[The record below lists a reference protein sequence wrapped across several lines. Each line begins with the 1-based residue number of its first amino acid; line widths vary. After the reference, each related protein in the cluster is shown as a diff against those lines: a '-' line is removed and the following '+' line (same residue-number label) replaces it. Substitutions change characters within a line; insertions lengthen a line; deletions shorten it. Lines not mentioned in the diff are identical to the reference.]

1 MAPRSTVFLLV
12 ALTAAGAATGGVTG
26 GVTGAPLSAGQ
37 EPGREPSANLL
48 RPFLEQHCL
57 RCHAGERP
65 DAGLDLA
72 GVSARA
78 LPVNLEG
85 PDAEVWSWVHER
97 LVDGT
102 MPPLEEPRPDPVA
115 LTAAIA
121 TLAPFALERQ
131 EAVLPTG
138 PRRLTR
144 RELRHAV
151 EDLTGVRL
159 GEADLPLEAD
169 LHALDVVAS
178 GALSGD
184 AWLEAWVDRAL
195 AVADE
200 AVALPEPERAPT
212 QRFLDEDL
220 EGPRGGGGRL
230 ATNGAAVASVL
241 APRAG
246 RYRIS
251 ARAFADQAGEEL
263 ARVGPVADERV
274 LDEVEL
280 TGEGSGAAAWVAA
293 DVELEAGPHR
303 VGLAFLND
311 YYAPEAED
319 PGERDRNLTV
329 MEVRFEGPLDP
340 RPETAFQR
348 ELFARADVLRR
359 GGDALPDLATLLIRR
374 AWRRWPTQAEL
385 DRLAEA
391 TRTETS
397 LEARLRVVLAA
408 VLASPHFLFVA
419 PLEPAAPRAAERLAL
434 ALWSSLPD
442 EALLE
447 AEERGRLREQD
458 GLLREVR
465 RMLEDPRAERLAE
478 GFVPQWLQLRRLAS
492 HAPDPELFPEF
503 DADLRR
509 EMLREPVDL
518 FARVLGE
525 GLSVRELL
533 TATHTK
539 VGARLARHYG
549 LAAEA
554 AESANMSET
563 PRRGLLGMAA
573 PLTAASDPARTS
585 PVLRGKWVLEALLG
599 APPPPP
605 PPGVATLDETA
616 PHDPSLTIRERLEV
630 HRTTPGCASCHAS
643 LDPLGFALERF
654 DAIGRARE
662 GEVDDRGELPGGVV
676 LEGPL
681 GLSDALARDP
691 RFVHHLARTLA
702 TWCRSEVLDAS
713 AREGLEALVQEVGP
727 DPSLRVLLE
736 SILVQALLPRR

>member
-1 MAPRSTVFLLV
+1 MALRSTAFLLL
-12 ALTAAGAATGGVTG
+12 ALAAAAVGGP
-26 GVTGAPLSAGQ
+26 ARAGQ
-37 EPGREPSANLL
+37 EPVPEPSPNPL

-57 RCHAGERP
+57 RCHSGERP

-72 GVSARA
+72 GASARA
-78 LPVNLEG
+78 LPVDLEG
-85 PDAEVWSWVHER
+85 SGAEIWSWVHER

-121 TLAPFALERQ
+121 TLAPFALEQQ
-131 EAVLPTG
+131 EVVLPSG

-144 RELRHAV
+144 RELAYAV
-151 EDLTGVRL
+151 EDLTGVLL

-184 AWLEAWVDRAL
+184 AWLEAWVECVL

-200 AVALPEPERAPT
+200 AIALPEPERAPT

-220 EGPRGGGGRL
+220 EGPRGSGGRL

-280 TGEGSGAAAWVAA
+280 TGEGSGAAAWVTAE
-293 DVELEAGPHR
+293 VELGAGPHR

-348 ELFARADVLRR
+348 ELFARADVPRR
-359 GGDALPDLATLLIRR
+359 GDDALPDLATLLIRR
-374 AWRRWPTQAEL
+374 AWRRWPTRAEL
-385 DRLAEA
+385 DRLEEA
-391 TRTETS
+391 TRSETS

-408 VLASPHFLFVA
+408 VLASPHFLLVT
-419 PLEPAAPRAAERLAL
+419 PLQPAAPRPAERLAL

-447 AEERGRLREQD
+447 AEERGRLRDRD

-465 RMLEDPRAERLAE
+465 RMLADPRAERLSE

-492 HAPDPELFPEF
+492 HAPDPALFPEF
-503 DADLRR
+503 DADLRS

-518 FARVLGE
+518 FARVLVE

-533 TATHTK
+533 TATHTR
-539 VGARLARHYG
+539 VGARLAQHYG
-549 LAAEA
+549 LGGGAAA
-554 AESANMSET
+554 SVDMTAT

-676 LEGPL
+676 LDGPL
-681 GLSDALARDP
+681 GLSEALAGDP

-702 TWCRSEVLDAS
+702 TWCRSAVLDAS
-713 AREGLEALVQEVGP
+713 AREDLEVLVQDLGP
-727 DPSLRVLLE
+727 DPSLRALLE
-736 SILVQALLPRR
+736 SILVQALLPRAS

>member
-1 MAPRSTVFLLV
+1 MVLRLAAVLLV
-12 ALTAAGAATGGVTG
+12 ALAAAREAVGGV
-26 GVTGAPLSAGQ
+26 PLTAQEPAGQ
-37 EPGREPSANLL
+37 PSTNPL

-72 GVSARA
+72 EPSARA
-78 LPVNLEG
+78 LPADPQDPAG
-85 PDAEVWSWVHER
+85 EVWSWVHER

-102 MPPLEEPRPDPVA
+102 MPPLEEPRPDPVD

-121 TLAPFALERQ
+121 TLEPFALER
-131 EAVLPTG
+131 EGAVLPTG

-169 LHALDVVAS
+169 VHALDVVAS
-178 GALSGD
+178 GSLSGD
-184 AWLEAWVDRAL
+184 AWLEAWVDCVL

-220 EGPRGGGGRL
+220 EGPRGPGGRL
-230 ATNGAAVASVL
+230 ATNGAALASVL

-280 TGEGSGAAAWVAA
+280 TGEGSGAATWVAVE
-293 DVELEAGPHR
+293 VELAAGPHR

-329 MEVRFEGPLDP
+329 TEVRFEGPLDP

-359 GGDALPDLATLLIRR
+359 GDAALPDLITLLVRR

-385 DRLAEA
+385 DRLEEA

-408 VLASPHFLFVA
+408 VLASPHFLFVTPIA
-419 PLEPAAPRAAERLAL
+419 PASPRPAERLAL

-447 AEERGRLREQD
+447 AEERGRLRERE

-465 RMLEDPRAERLAE
+465 RLLEDPRADRLAE
-478 GFVPQWLQLRRLAS
+478 GLVPQWLQLRRLAS
-492 HAPDPELFPEF
+492 HAPDPALFPDF

-518 FARVLGE
+518 FARVLAE
-525 GLSVRELL
+525 GLPASELL
-533 TATHTK
+533 TATRTR

-549 LAAEA
+549 LAADA
-554 AESANMSET
+554 AGSADMADMATT

-630 HRTTPGCASCHAS
+630 HRTTPGCAGCHAS

-654 DAIGRARE
+654 DAIGRVRE

-681 GLSDALARDP
+681 GLSEALARDP
-691 RFVHHLARTLA
+691 RFLQHLARTLA
-702 TWCRSEVLDAS
+702 TWCRSSVLDPS
-713 AREGLEALVQEVGP
+713 AREELESLVQDLGP
-727 DPSLRVLLE
+727 DPSLRALLE
-736 SILVQALLPRR
+736 SILVQALLPRAS